1 MTSPRY
7 GWVAW
12 VGSALVTLGLGLS
25 VYLTVAH
32 YTTPVVLAC
41 PETGVINCSKVTT
54 SSYAT
59 IMGMPLAVLGLLYFV
74 TILPLQLPMA
84 WRSQNIWL
92 RRIRL
97 AASGIGVVMIFWLI
111 YVELFMLNAICLY
124 CTAVHVV
131 TLSLFVLTAVGTA
144 LTRTQVE

>member
-1 MTSPRY
+1 
-7 GWVAW
+7 
-12 VGSALVTLGLGLS
+12 
-25 VYLTVAH
+25 
-32 YTTPVVLAC
+32 
-41 PETGVINCSKVTT
+41 
-54 SSYAT
+54 
-59 IMGMPLAVLGLLYFV
+59 MGMPLAVLGLLYFV